1 MFTARCVQIAFAVA
15 LGLIGWVAH
24 AQEWTRFR
32 GPNGTGLGLATNL
45 PAQWTDADYRWKVKL
60 PGAGHSSPVLW
71 GDRLFVTGANATA
84 DQFVLVCLNAANGA
98 ELWRRAFPLPAYH
111 THANNTLATA
121 TPATDERHVYVSR
134 VAGSDLLLT
143 ALNHDGSPAWEF
155 NLGAIRTEHGQGH
168 SPIVHAGRVILAKDH
183 DQPGRIVA
191 LDAATGRL
199 IWETPRRAGH
209 ADYSTP
215 CVVPANDGADWLIF
229 NTREDGVA
237 AVDAATGKVA
247 WQAPGVLSLR
257 SVSSPVAV
265 AGLLISS
272 CGSGGGGNYVV
283 ALRPP
288 AQPNEKPTIAWQIR
302 KSAPYVPTTL
312 ALGERLFLWS
322 EGGIV
327 TCVRAATGEPVWQER
342 VGGNYFSSPVCA
354 DGKLFNLS
362 TTGEVVVVA
371 ASDKYALLGRNAL
384 GEGGHAT
391 PAVARGCLFVRTLN
405 QLVCIGPRLAAP

>member
-71 GDRLFVTGANATA
+71 GDRLFVTGADAAA
-84 DQFVLVCLNAANGA
+84 DQFVLVCLNADTGQQV
-98 ELWRRAFPLPAYH
+98 WQRDFPLPAYH
-111 THANNTLATA
+111 IHANNTLATA
-121 TPATDERHVYVSR
+121 TPATDENHVYVSR
-134 VAGSDLLLT
+134 VAGKDLLLT

-155 NLGAIRTEHGQGH
+155 NLGPIRTEHGQGH

-183 DQPGRIVA
+183 DLPGRIVA

-199 IWETPRRAGH
+199 LWETPRRGGH

-215 CVVPANDGADWLIF
+215 CVVPAKAGAEWLIF
-229 NTREDGVA
+229 NTREDGIA

-272 CGSGGGGNYVV
+272 CGSGAGGNYVV

-288 AQPNEKPTIAWQIR
+288 AQPGEKPAIAWQIR
-302 KSAPYVPTTL
+302 KSAPYVPTSL
-312 ALGERLFLWS
+312 ALGELLFLWS

-327 TCVRAATGEPVWQER
+327 TCVRAATGEAVWQER

-354 DGKLFNLS
+354 DGKLINLS
-362 TTGEVVVVA
+362 TTGEVVVLA
-371 ASDKYALLGRNAL
+371 ASDKYTLLGRNAL

-405 QLVCIGPRLAAP
+405 HLVCVGPRPATP